1 MLNNKSII
9 VLFAGYSVNNTPKL
23 KNLINSLKKEG
34 YEVSLFG
41 IVKHLSYDLVNVNVT
56 HLYSKG
62 NKQGIIKIVAV
73 SYYVLKLIFA
83 LVFTQKNSMI
93 YTINPVSGIIAL
105 VSSAFSSK
113 IYIYE
118 SHEMVFGLN
127 YPYFRGKWRHFWSF
141 IEKNIVKRS
150 EYFFTTDAYR
160 LKFIRRYYK
169 IKNDNIGYIL
179 NVPPIASSVGEK
191 EKNQIKF
198 NFEDQFVV
206 SYCGGIIEGR
216 GIESIIEAFAEFQKE
231 TKKSVLLLAGSIED
245 NYQEL
250 LINQIKKSGI
260 NSNKVIFTGKLDN
273 DTLMSYMSASDVTF
287 ALYSNVSLNNRMCS
301 PNKVFDALH
310 SQTYVITTKS
320 FLTTDI
326 VSKNNI
332 GEILHSINPS
342 SIVSA
347 LEECYNKRNNQITN
361 ERWEALQLKYCW
373 ESEFE
378 RVKKHII

>member
-41 IVKHLSYDLVNVNVT
+41 IVKDLSHDLVNVNVT

-62 NKQGIIKIVAV
+62 NKQGIMKIVAV
-73 SYYVLKLIFA
+73 SYYVIKLIFA
-83 LVFTQKNSMI
+83 LVFTQKNSKI

-160 LKFIRRYYK
+160 LKFIRRYYN

-198 NFEDQFVV
+198 NFEDKFVV

-273 DTLMSYMSASDVTF
+273 DTLMIYMSASDVTF

-310 SQTYVITTKS
+310 SKTYVITTKS

-332 GEILHSINPS
+332 GEILHSINPN
-342 SIVSA
+342 SILSA
-347 LEECYNKRNNQITN
+347 LEECYNKRNNQIN
-361 ERWEALQLKYCW
+361 HERWGALQLKYCW

-378 RVKKHII
+378 RVKQYII

>member
-41 IVKHLSYDLVNVNVT
+41 IVKDLSHDLVNVNVT

-62 NKQGIIKIVAV
+62 NKQGIMKIVAV
-73 SYYVLKLIFA
+73 SYYVIKLIFA
-83 LVFTQKNSMI
+83 LVFTQKNSKI

-160 LKFIRRYYK
+160 LKFIRRYYN

-198 NFEDQFVV
+198 NFEDKFVV

-273 DTLMSYMSASDVTF
+273 DTLMIYMSASDVTF

-310 SQTYVITTKS
+310 SKTYVITTKS

-332 GEILHSINPS
+332 GEILHSINPN
-342 SIVSA
+342 SILSA
-347 LEECYNKRNNQITN
+347 LEECYNKRNNQINN
-361 ERWEALQLKYCW
+361 ESWGALQLKYCW

-378 RVKKHII
+378 RVKQYII